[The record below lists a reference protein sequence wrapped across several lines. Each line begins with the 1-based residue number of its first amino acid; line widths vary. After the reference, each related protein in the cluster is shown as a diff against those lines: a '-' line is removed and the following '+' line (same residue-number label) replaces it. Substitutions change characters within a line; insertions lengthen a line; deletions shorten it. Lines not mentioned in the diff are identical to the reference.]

1 MKLGPVY
8 KFDKKKTKKNKKKN
22 KTKKKKTISITISIT
37 FLLTVIFY
45 ITKSGKRTKKS
56 VTALT
61 LLL

>member
-8 KFDKKKTKKNKKKN
+8 KLDKKKNKKKTKT
-22 KTKKKKTISITISIT
+22 KTKKNKTISITISIT